1 MHCKSEGFLTSE
13 FGIISSTKVLPKPSR
28 ILFGREAE
36 KGKIRTIPR
45 TVQAVRYRTKI
56 HHNFGKIMVT
66 NTLHTVHR
74 FLFLIFP
81 ARGPLSLVCMFISSS
96 QEGASND
103 TERTLFTVPPCAKLR
118 VPSDLGLD
126 WELVNTHPVSTQ

>member
-1 MHCKSEGFLTSE
+1 MCTANPRVFLTSE

-36 KGKIRTIPR
+36 KGKILTIPR
-45 TVQAVRYRTKI
+45 TVQAVRYITKI

-66 NTLHTVHR
+66 YTLHTVHR

-81 ARGPLSLVCMFISSS
+81 ALGPLSLVCMFISSS

-103 TERTLFTVPPCAKLR
+103 IERTLL
-118 VPSDLGLD
+118 
-126 WELVNTHPVSTQ
+126 

>member
-1 MHCKSEGFLTSE
+1 MCTANPRVFLTSE

-66 NTLHTVHR
+66 YTLHTVHR

-103 TERTLFTVPPCAKLR
+103 IERTLFAKLTCR
-118 VPSDLGLD
+118 
-126 WELVNTHPVSTQ
+126 ENFM

>member
-1 MHCKSEGFLTSE
+1 MCTANPMVFLTSE
-13 FGIISSTKVLPKPSR
+13 FEI

-66 NTLHTVHR
+66 YTLHTVHR

-81 ARGPLSLVCMFISSS
+81 ARGPLSLICMFISSS

-103 TERTLFTVPPCAKLR
+103 IERTLLQYTENEFILNKFLSCC
-118 VPSDLGLD
+118 DGCFYI
-126 WELVNTHPVSTQ
+126 